1 MQAAGYKLLQYY
13 NWYGRSFIVVDE
25 VVTRLHSVFLIHL
38 ELFHS
43 QLFDGQVADVKYLAH
58 TYQKSK

>member
-13 NWYGRSFIVVDE
+13 NWYGRSLIIVEDVL
-25 VVTRLHSVFLIHL
+25 TKLHSVFLIHL

-43 QLFDGQVADVKYLAH
+43 QLFVGQVAEVEYLAH